1 MEEKTK
7 PSSTK
12 VTEEKPKKIN
22 KIPVSAKKSTDKPD
36 KKTEIKLPKKE
47 LPKKET
53 FDINIQDMLN
63 AGVNFGHRTFRLHPK
78 MKPYIEGIKSTTHI
92 IDLNKTAE
100 KLREAL
106 EFIQKLSSEEKIIL
120 FVGTKIPIKALVKN
134 TAEECNMPYI
144 NERWLG
150 GTFTNFKTILKRIE
164 LFKDFEK
171 KETTGELKK
180 YTKKER
186 ITMNKELGRMKIK
199 FEGIKAINRLPDAVF
214 VLDIRKDHLA
224 VKEARMRGVKTI
236 GICDT
241 NTDPTLVDY
250 PIPANDDAIASV
262 RYILG
267 KVKEAILKTKPKQQ

>member
-1 MEEKTK
+1 MEEKI
-7 PSSTK
+7 
-12 VTEEKPKKIN
+12 KKI
-22 KIPVSAKKSTDKPD
+22 KTSVSAKKITDKPD
-36 KKTEIKLPKKE
+36 KKTEPKLSPKE
-47 LPKKET
+47 LSPKQS
-53 FDINIQDMLN
+53 FDINIQEMIN

-78 MKPYIEGIKSTTHI
+78 MKPYIEGIKGTAHI
-92 IDLNKTAE
+92 IDLEKTKE
-100 KLREAL
+100 KLQQAL
-106 EFIQKLSSEEKIIL
+106 EFIQKLRAEEKIIL
-120 FVGTKIPIKALVKN
+120 FVGTKIPIKSLVKN

-171 KETTGELKK
+171 KQAAGELKK

-186 ITMNKELGRMKIK
+186 IKMNKELERMKIK
-199 FEGIKAINRLPDAVF
+199 FEGVKTMTRLPDALF

-224 VKEARMRGVKTI
+224 VKEATMRGIKTI

-241 NTDPTLVDY
+241 NTDPTLIDY

-262 RYILG
+262 RYILE
-267 KVKEAILKTKPKQQ
+267 KVKETILKTQPKQ

>member
-1 MEEKTK
+1 MEDKTK
-7 PSSTK
+7 PSSAKATAD
-12 VTEEKPKKIN
+12 EEKKLNKKSVPPKK
-22 KIPVSAKKSTDKPD
+22 ATDKKID
-36 KKTEIKLPKKE
+36 KRTETKLPKKE
-47 LPKKET
+47 N
-53 FDINIQDMLN
+53 FDINIHDMLS

-78 MKPYIEGIKSTTHI
+78 MQPYIEGIKSTAHI
-92 IDLNKTAE
+92 IDLNQTKE
-100 KLREAL
+100 KLQQAL

-120 FVGTKIPIKALVKN
+120 FVGTKIPIKSLVKN

-164 LFKDFEK
+164 LYKDVQNKQE
-171 KETTGELKK
+171 TGELKK

-186 ITMNKELGRMKIK
+186 IKISKNLERMKIK
-199 FEGIKAINRLPDAVF
+199 FEGIKTLTRIPDALF
-214 VLDIRKDHLA
+214 VTDIKKDHLA
-224 VKEARMRGVKTI
+224 IKEASMRGVKTI

-241 NTDPTLVDY
+241 NTDPTLVDF

-267 KVKEAILKTKPKQQ
+267 KVKETILKSKTK